1 MKPVIFVLAA
11 CLILADLAVGE
22 ELKLHEGF
30 QDVRWGASVEEVQK
44 LFPNARPKPIDAAS
58 PRENVYFAGSKIGAV
73 QVELSLVFLDN
84 KFGQAVMHFDRAEA
98 ERVINTFKERYGKP
112 SVETAKAVT
121 WNVSGTSVMVLR
133 AGVATVSSP
142 EFSAYAEQRQPRA
155 KDASTSLQ

>member
-1 MKPVIFVLAA
+1 MKSVIFVLAA
-11 CLILADLAVGE
+11 CLILAGLAVGD

-30 QDVRWGASVEEVQK
+30 QSLRWGASVAEVQK
-44 LFPNARPKPIDAAS
+44 LFPNARAKPVDAAS
-58 PRENVYFAGSKIGAV
+58 PRENVYFAGSKIDVV

-98 ERVINTFKERYGKP
+98 ERVINTFKERYGRP
-112 SVETAKAVT
+112 SVETPKAVT

-142 EFSAYAEQRQPRA
+142 EFSAYAEQRQPRI
-155 KDASTSLQ
+155 KDASREL